1 MILHDDR
8 SVLTACEGSFAPGFA
23 RSCAGMLK
31 KVGAGEKGC
40 LAGSE
45 EGDDAA
51 NVRRNLLAK
60 GI

>member
-1 MILHDDR
+1 MRGIFCAWLSR
-8 SVLTACEGSFAPGFA
+8 LCAAC
-23 RSCAGMLK
+23 CWK